1 MTNTDIKTLRD
12 LIGDFTPDEKGR
24 TSLRD
29 HPDGWMARQ
38 ANIFDLFNFGGEL
51 QAAGVDPTRLGAF
64 LAKFPPDSGPDAEA
78 TELYAVLL
86 PADALEDTNLSPDLE
101 VVRLNI

>member
-12 LIGDFTPDEKGR
+12 LIGDFTPDEKGG

-29 HPDGWMARQ
+29 HPDGWMARP
-38 ANIFDLFNFGGEL
+38 ANILDLFAFGDQLE
-51 QAAGVDPTRLGAF
+51 AAGVDPSRLGAF
-64 LAKFPPDSGPDAEA
+64 LAKFSPDSDYA
-78 TELYAVLL
+78 TEMYAVLL
-86 PADALEDTNLSPDLE
+86 PADAIEDTNLSPDLE